1 MIRLKLL
8 FRTYFSTTLTFP
20 SKNKFLNKA
29 IVINRHR
36 SPWLLCFCF
45 LCFEGMRLRQYTQNN
60 TTIQQDIIYA
70 HVNETDFNV
79 HTIRKFAYIHLCS
92 ICFTSNRTHAH
103 TKWFNLWP
111 HAKRTISTKWFK
123 FAVVAPSFLWS
134 ILLFCCYFYCD
145 SITASVTPNF
155 SLSKY
160 CSSRKIE
167 LFYTKAIFLLFCMVL
182 FCFVLFILHMY
193 IVQHERTM

>member
-36 SPWLLCFCF
+36 SPWLLCFCVSRV
-45 LCFEGMRLRQYTQNN
+45 CVCDITHN
-60 TTIQQDIIYA
+60 TIQRDIIYA

-123 FAVVAPSFLWS
+123 FAVVAPSFLFGMVDS
-134 ILLFCCYFYCD
+134 VVLLLFLLRQHN
-145 SITASVTPNF
+145 SISNTKLFAF
-155 SLSKY
+155 
-160 CSSRKIE
+160 KI
-167 LFYTKAIFLLFCMVL
+167 L
-182 FCFVLFILHMY
+182 
-193 IVQHERTM
+193 Q